1 MKYTSQKTAFARRA
15 PLGFTLI
22 ELMIVLAVGAI
33 LTSIA
38 IPYYRNHVT
47 KNNRA
52 AAESFMLNLA
62 NKQEQYR
69 LDARTFATSLAA
81 LGVAAYP
88 PGVQQNYT
96 VTITNATSTTYT
108 ITGAPI
114 GSQLA
119 GDTLC
124 GTVTLDQTGAKTP
137 ASNCW

>member
-1 MKYTSQKTAFARRA
+1 MKYTSPKTASSCRA

-22 ELMIVLAVGAI
+22 ELMIVVAIAAI

-69 LDARTFATSLAA
+69 LDARTFAISLAA
-81 LGVAAYP
+81 LGVTSYP
-88 PGVQQNYT
+88 PNVQQNYT
-96 VTITNATSTTYT
+96 VTITNATNTTYT
-108 ITGAPI
+108 ITGTPI
-114 GSQLA
+114 GSQLT

-124 GTVTLDQTGAKTP
+124 GTLTLDQTGAKTP